1 MKKPINLNYKM
12 NSAVY
17 HMDCMDEYEGDFLE
31 LIDEKF
37 SATQNN
43 LDEIYW
49 VLVLEMKD
57 GMI

>member
-1 MKKPINLNYKM
+1 MKKPINLNFTLNHSIYEM
-12 NSAVY
+12 E
-17 HMDCMDEYEGDFLE
+17 CMDEYEGDYLE

-37 SATQNN
+37 SATQDN

-49 VLVLEMKD
+49 VLVLEMKA